1 MKVDIPKKWM
11 LDVTVILSGVDENIV
26 KKYIYEASVIE
37 LISRI
42 WTDELNEWVNNTK
55 SIYGD

>member
-1 MKVDIPKKWM
+1 M